1 MPSFLFC
8 KRNDHQALA
17 EKGEMLYG
25 KFITYYGHDYNFQ
38 TLVLSHPKGTEEE
51 GTGEPCLQQ
60 CWVVITEPEF

>member
-1 MPSFLFC
+1 
-8 KRNDHQALA
+8 
-17 EKGEMLYG
+17 MLYG

-38 TLVLSHPKGTEEE
+38 TLVLSHPKGTEGE